1 VLDLR
6 LYRASLL
13 PFIIAALIAAFT
25 LTALPSPLSSTLPP
39 AAFNATRVS
48 ATLKYLALHYPDRG
62 PGSSGDDALAG
73 YVAHRFRAD
82 GFTVTTSRT
91 AAGTVRG
98 TRRLST
104 VIATRPGAGGALVI
118 VAHRDTTH
126 AGSTAQLSA
135 TAVLLELATDLS
147 ERTGQRPLTF
157 VSTSG
162 GSGGNAGAAIAAANI
177 ARPVD
182 ATIVI
187 GDVAGKT
194 ARRPFVIP
202 LSGEGTV
209 ASLLLTQTLGHEIY
223 QQLNMNP
230 GGFSVLGQLA
240 RFALPLDTTEQ
251 APFDNAGLP
260 AVLIQHSGELGP
272 TPNDPVSNTLLAGF
286 GRAILAAVNALE
298 GGPHTR
304 PTTTR
309 DLTVGA
315 NVLGGWTIRLVVGL
329 LILSSLGCTLDVA
342 ARCRRRR
349 IPIARWLRWVGGWA
363 VPFLAAGLFAKLL
376 AFSGLLKAVPPAP
389 VTPDQ
394 LPLGASGKAALVS
407 VLAVFALACLLRSA
421 IKRKKRS
428 GDPDEVAGKP
438 AAVLTLTGLL
448 AVILWLANP
457 YTAGLVAIALAVWLI
472 VMTRGGRRP
481 IVIGALC
488 LLISLAPVL
497 VLLAI
502 EAQALSLSPLGFAWT
517 WLLVFAGGEISLG
530 ALLAC
535 SLAGAVTL
543 CAAFILLRPGA
554 PGIEDTREITVRGPA
569 SYAGP
574 GSLGGT
580 DSALRQ

>member
-6 LYRASLL
+6 LYRASLV
-13 PFIIAALIAAFT
+13 PFVIAALIAAFT

-48 ATLKYLALHYPDRG
+48 ATLKYLARHYPDRG
-62 PGSSGDDALAG
+62 PGSPGDDALAA
-73 YVAHRFRAD
+73 YVAHRLHVD
-82 GFTVTTSRT
+82 GFTVTTSHT
-91 AAGTVRG
+91 SAGTVRG
-98 TRRLST
+98 TRRLTT
-104 VIATRPGAGGALVI
+104 VIATRPGSGGAIVL
-118 VAHRDTTH
+118 VAHRDATH

-135 TAVLLELATDLS
+135 TATLLELATDLS

-162 GSGGNAGAAIAAANI
+162 GSGANAGAAIAAANI
-177 ARPVD
+177 PRPVD
-182 ATIVI
+182 GVIVI
-187 GDVAGKT
+187 GDVAGTT

-202 LSGEGTV
+202 LSGEGSV
-209 ASLLLTQTLGHEIY
+209 ASLLLTQTLGHDIY

-251 APFDNAGLP
+251 APFNNAGLP

-272 TPNDPVSNTLLAGF
+272 TPTDPVSGTLLAGF

-298 GGPHTR
+298 GGPQT
-304 PTTTR
+304 PTATTR

-315 NVLGGWTIRLVVGL
+315 NVLGGWAIRLLTGL
-329 LILSSLGCTLDVA
+329 LILSSLGCTLDVV

-349 IPIARWLRWVGGWA
+349 IPIARWLRWVAGWA

-376 AFSGLLKAVPPAP
+376 ALSGLLKTVPPAP
-389 VTPDQ
+389 VTPTQ
-394 LPLGASGKAALVS
+394 LALASSGKAALVS
-407 VLAVFALACLLRSA
+407 VLVVFALACLLRTA
-421 IKRKKRS
+421 VKRKKRS
-428 GDPDEVAGKP
+428 GDPDEVAGMP
-438 AAVLTLTGLL
+438 AAVLTLSGLL
-448 AVILWLANP
+448 AAILWLANP
-457 YTAGLVAIALAVWLI
+457 YTAGLVAIPLALWVI
-472 VMTRGGRRP
+472 VMTRAGRRP
-481 IVIGALC
+481 ILLGALV
-488 LLISLAPVL
+488 LLLSLAPFL

-543 CAAFILLRPGA
+543 CAALILLRPGA
-554 PGIEDTREITVRGPA
+554 PGIDDPREITVRGPA

-580 DSALRQ
+580 DSALRH